1 MDLTA
6 LGKQPI
12 STDYPAGS
20 DVRYD
25 PAFDELQSEV
35 DKLSSP
41 AAAGS
46 VDWEKVTR
54 LATDILINKSK
65 DMLVASYLAVALIHT
80 RRDDGFSVGLT
91 LYSDLIE
98 QFWEDLYPQKIR
110 MRGRIRALE
119 WWLEKTE
126 VALKQITELS
136 FPLDQI
142 IRINENLNRLD
153 HFLQAHLKN
162 DSPSLSPIQKYFNA
176 LQPGAATSYESE
188 AATRV
193 SPARLEEE
201 PSVAEPKRQQS
212 QDVPAL
218 QEVRTLQE
226 PAGLQELTSRQEAA
240 KALNDGLIQFSQ
252 ASFYLWQ
259 QNLACPHAYRLT
271 RKTSWYALDEQPPAT
286 NGQTRMPP
294 PPSHVRNLL
303 LDLHNNGE
311 AAALLQAA
319 ETRQPQ
325 YIFWLDLNCIVAE
338 ALTRLGTGF
347 EKAHEA
353 VCQETAFLLHRLPGL
368 EELSFSD
375 GTPFAA
381 PDTRQWLKGIAL
393 RRASIDIFRLRA
405 VDSNAETGTASIAD
419 SDSDSGSGT
428 EAVIGKAM
436 GEVQQLVS
444 TGKLIEAMVVVQ
456 QKLGACFSRRDNLLW
471 RLSLSEMLVEL
482 GKSKL
487 ALPHLE
493 QVLDD
498 IAGHGLEQ
506 YEPSL
511 ALRGFKLA
519 WLAFG
524 SQTEQKFKD
533 QAQDV
538 LHHIGRLDM
547 PEMVRLTA
555 T

>member
-1 MDLTA
+1 MDLSA

-54 LATDILINKSK
+54 LATDILAYKSK
-65 DMLVASYLAVALIHT
+65 DMLVASYLSVALIHT
-80 RRDDGFSVGLT
+80 RRDDGFSVGLS

-110 MRGRIRALE
+110 MRGRVRALE

-126 VALKQITELS
+126 VALKQIEELS
-136 FPLDQI
+136 FPLGQI
-142 IRINENLNRLD
+142 IQINDNLNRLA
-153 HFLQAHLKN
+153 HFLQAHLGN
-162 DSPSLSPIQKYFNA
+162 DSPSLSPIQKYFNS
-176 LQPGAATSYESE
+176 LQTGAVTSCESE

-193 SPARLEEE
+193 SPETLEEE
-201 PSVAEPKRQQS
+201 PFVAEPKRQES
-212 QDVPAL
+212 QDVAAL
-218 QEVRTLQE
+218 QELKPLQE

-240 KALNDGLIQFSQ
+240 KALNDGLLQINQ
-252 ASFYLWQ
+252 ASFHLWQ
-259 QNLACPHAYRLT
+259 QDLASPHAYRLT

-286 NGQTRMPP
+286 NGQTRIPP

-303 LDLHNNGE
+303 LNLRNNGD
-311 AAALLQAA
+311 AAAMLQAA

-325 YIFWLDLNCIVAE
+325 YIFWLDLNCMVAE

-347 EKAHEA
+347 ERAHQA
-353 VCQETAFLLHRLPGL
+353 VCQETAFLLHRLPVL
-368 EELSFSD
+368 QELSFSD
-375 GTPFAA
+375 ATPFAA
-381 PDTRQWLKGIAL
+381 PDTRQWLKMIAL
-393 RRASIDIFRLRA
+393 RQTSIDISRLTA
-405 VDSNAETGTASIAD
+405 VDPNVATGTVSIT
-419 SDSDSGSGT
+419 DSGSVSGT
-428 EAVIGKAM
+428 EAVIGKTM
-436 GEVQQLVS
+436 GDLQQMVC
-444 TGKLIEAMVVVQ
+444 TGNLIEAMEVVQ
-456 QKLGACFSRRDNLLW
+456 QKLGACSSRRDNLLW
-471 RLSLSEMLVEL
+471 RLSLSQMLVEL

-498 IAGHGLEQ
+498 IAGHELEQ

-511 ALRGFKLA
+511 ALRGLKLA
-519 WLAFG
+519 WLAFD

-538 LHHIGRLDM
+538 LHQIGRLDM
-547 PEMVRLTA
+547 PEMVRLT
-555 T
+555 TT

>member
-1 MDLTA
+1 MDLSA

-12 STDYPAGS
+12 GTDYPAGS

-54 LATDILINKSK
+54 LAADILTNKSK

-80 RRDDGFSVGLT
+80 RRDDGFSVGLS

-98 QFWEDLYPQKIR
+98 QFWEELYPQKIR
-110 MRGRIRALE
+110 MRGRVRALE
-119 WWLEKTE
+119 WWLEKSE
-126 VALKQITELS
+126 VALQQITELS
-136 FPLDQI
+136 FSLDQI
-142 IRINENLNRLD
+142 ARVDEDLNRLD

-176 LQPGAATSYESE
+176 LQTATSYECE
-188 AATRV
+188 VATRV
-193 SPARLEEE
+193 SPETLEEE
-201 PSVAEPKRQQS
+201 PSVAQPKRQES
-212 QDVPAL
+212 QDAAVL
-218 QEVRTLQE
+218 QQVNLLQE
-226 PAGLQELTSRQEAA
+226 PAGLQGTTSRQEAA
-240 KALNDGLIQFSQ
+240 KVLNDGLLQINQ
-252 ASFYLWQ
+252 ASFHLWQ
-259 QNLACPHAYRLT
+259 QDLASPHAYRLT

-286 NGQTRMPP
+286 NGQTRIPP
-294 PPSHVRNLL
+294 PPSHVKNLL
-303 LDLHNNGE
+303 LNLRNNGD

-325 YIFWLDLNCIVAE
+325 YIFWLDLNFIVAE

-347 EKAHEA
+347 ERANQA

-368 EELSFSD
+368 QELSFSD
-375 GTPFAA
+375 ATPFAA
-381 PDTRQWLKGIAL
+381 PDTRQWLKMIAL
-393 RRASIDIFRLRA
+393 RQTSIDISRLTA
-405 VDSNAETGTASIAD
+405 VDPNVATGTVSIT
-419 SDSDSGSGT
+419 DSGSVSGT
-428 EAVIGKAM
+428 EAVIGKTM
-436 GEVQQLVS
+436 GDLQQMVC
-444 TGKLIEAMVVVQ
+444 TGNLIEAMEVVQ
-456 QKLGACFSRRDNLLW
+456 QKLGSCSSRRENLLW
-471 RLSLSEMLVEL
+471 RLSLSQMLVEL

-511 ALRGFKLA
+511 ALRGYKLA
-519 WLAFG
+519 WLAFD

-538 LHHIGRLDM
+538 LHQIGRLDM
-547 PEMVRLTA
+547 PEMVRLT
-555 T
+555 TT

>member
-25 PAFDELQSEV
+25 PSFDELQSEV

-46 VDWEKVTR
+46 VDWEKLTR
-54 LATDILINKSK
+54 LATDILTNKSK
-65 DMLVASYLAVALIHT
+65 DMLVAGYLAVALIHT
-80 RRDDGFSVGLT
+80 RRNDGFCVGLT

-98 QFWEDLYPQKIR
+98 QFWEELFPQKIR
-110 MRGRIRALE
+110 MRGRVRALE

-126 VALKQITELS
+126 VALKQISELS

-142 IRINENLNRLD
+142 IQINENLNRLD
-153 HFLQAHLKN
+153 HFLEAHLKN

-176 LQPGAATSYESE
+176 LQPGATTSFESE

-193 SPARLEEE
+193 SPATLKEE
-201 PSVAEPKRQQS
+201 PSVAEPKRQES
-212 QDVPAL
+212 LDVAAL
-218 QEVRTLQE
+218 QEVKTLQE
-226 PAGLQELTSRQEAA
+226 PAGLQELTSRQQAA

-271 RKTSWYALDEQPPAT
+271 RKSSWYALDEQPPAT
-286 NGQTRMPP
+286 NGQTRIPP
-294 PPSHVRNLL
+294 PPSHVKKLL
-303 LDLHNNGE
+303 LDLRNNGD

-347 EKAHEA
+347 EKAKDA

-375 GTPFAA
+375 GSPFAA

-393 RRASIDIFRLRA
+393 RRTSVDTSRLRA
-405 VDSNAETGTASIAD
+405 VDSNAEAGTAA
-419 SDSDSGSGT
+419 DSGSGGSAT
-428 EAVIGKAM
+428 EAAIGKTVA
-436 GEVQQLVS
+436 ELQQMVC
-444 TGKLIEAMVVVQ
+444 TGKLIEAMEVVQ
-456 QKLGACFSRRDNLLW
+456 QKLGACSSRRENLLW
-471 RLSLSEMLVEL
+471 RLSLSQMLVEL

-519 WLAFG
+519 WLAFD

-538 LHHIGRLDM
+538 LHQIGRLDM